1 MLGPT
6 LGGALFELGGFPVP
20 FWVCGGAT
28 LALALATCLLLDQG
42 EEQEQQ
48 QGGGDVKWA
57 EILRSPGKP
66 FYMLPSF
73 SNRLLF
79 TVYTDSNFVSVDF
92 TVLLYCYTQ
101 HKKLSSP
108 VRISTIIKEIWCS
121 TMNNVNQSIL

>member
-42 EEQEQQ
+42 AEQEQ

-57 EILRSPGKP
+57 EILRSPGGPLYK
-66 FYMLPSF
+66 LPSF
-73 SNRLLF
+73 SIRL
-79 TVYTDSNFVSVDF
+79 VFVSRSGHLGVGAG
-92 TVLLYCYTQ
+92 
-101 HKKLSSP
+101 
-108 VRISTIIKEIWCS
+108 VRGHGLAVVRS
-121 TMNNVNQSIL
+121 LAGALA